1 MSKSLK
7 KKIMPDIKG
16 ILFSTGNCGLKKK
29 EKDLAIIQLN
39 NSSQTTAAFTTSK
52 TIAEPV
58 KWSKK
63 NINNKIKAIV
73 VNSGN
78 ANALTGKKGLDSIKN
93 YTKFVANKIN
103 CKQNNILVASTGVI
117 GEQLNSK
124 LINSEISN
132 LIKKSNYK
140 CCSWNSLCQS
150 IMTTD
155 TVAKFASRKIKY
167 GKETIV
173 INGIAKG
180 AGMIHPNMATML
192 AFVFTDAL
200 ISKNNLKKILSNG
213 IENSFNSITV
223 DGDTSTNDSVFF
235 TATCKKKIN
244 INYSEDKNSKKFIN
258 VFNDL
263 LLDLALQ
270 IVRDGEGA
278 KKIIKISVL
287 NAKTYS
293 SAKNIALSVANS
305 LLVKTLFS
313 SNELNFGRI
322 FMAIGKSKELINQ
335 EKITLILGNN
345 LIAKNGVLS
354 KINNSKKIKSYM
366 NKKNLDLTINLNI
379 GKQKSTIYT
388 CDLTNE
394 YIRINTNYLS

>member
-1 MSKSLK
+1 MPKSLK
-7 KKIMPDIKG
+7 KIRMPNVEG
-16 ILFSTGNCGLKKK
+16 VLFSTGNCGLKKK
-29 EKDLAIIQLN
+29 EKDLAIIQLD
-39 NSSQTTAAFTTSK
+39 NSSKTTAVFTTSK

-93 YTKFVANKIN
+93 YTKLIANKIN

-124 LINSEISN
+124 LINTEIHN

-155 TVAKFASRKIKY
+155 TVPKFSSRKIKY
-167 GKETIV
+167 GKETII

-192 AFVFTDAL
+192 AFIFTDAL
-200 ISKNNLKKILSNG
+200 ISKKNLKKILSNG
-213 IENSFNSITV
+213 VKNSFNSITV

-235 TATCKKKIN
+235 TATCKKKTN
-244 INYSEDKNSKKFIN
+244 ITYSKDKNSIKFIN
-258 VFNDL
+258 AFNDV

-270 IVRDGEGA
+270 IVKDGEVA
-278 KKIIKISVL
+278 KKIIKISVK
-287 NAKTYS
+287 NAKNHS
-293 SAKNIALSVANS
+293 NAKNIAFSVANS

-322 FMAIGKSKELINQ
+322 FMAIGKSKEFIKQ
-335 EKITLILGNN
+335 EKITLLLGNN
-345 LIAKNGVLS
+345 LIAKNGVLLNI
-354 KINNSKKIKSYM
+354 INKKKIKKYM
-366 NKKNLDLTINLNI
+366 NQKNLDLTINLNI
-379 GKQKSTIYT
+379 GKEKSTIYT

-394 YIRINTNYLS
+394 YIKINTNYLS